1 MPPLGFLRSLSKRQ
15 GPVSVRPA
23 QPSDHPAIEKILQT
37 STHAYSGLGGALQE
51 ALQDSLTL
59 VAWQKEQVA
68 GFVMAFL
75 QGPEAAW
82 IHALG
87 TAPDVST
94 EEVALPL
101 LQALEETLRRQNIT
115 WIGYM
120 DEYSLG
126 WMRRLL
132 EQAGYA
138 HNTQVIGLETPL
150 HTPPSSGNQE
160 VIVRPAERD
169 DLPAVARLDRAAF
182 GPLWSYREAVLRAVL
197 DQVAC
202 FLVAEWA
209 GRPVGYV
216 LGTRYRHDHAHIV
229 RLAVEPRLQ
238 SRGIGARLLAEAW
251 AHCAAQGVRWISLNT
266 QEENLRSQ
274 RLYHWFGFRPS
285 GDAMSVW
292 AKALGETGGEAA

>member
-1 MPPLGFLRSLSKRQ
+1 MSPLGFLKSLSKRQ
-15 GPVSVRPA
+15 GPITVRLA
-23 QPSDHPAIEKILQT
+23 QPPDYAAMEKILQT
-37 STHAYSGLGGALQE
+37 SAHAYSGLGGAMQE
-51 ALQDSLTL
+51 ALQDSVAL
-59 VAWQKEQVA
+59 VAWQREQVA
-68 GFVMAFL
+68 GFVMAFP
-75 QGPEAAW
+75 QGPEVAW

-87 TAPDVST
+87 MAPDVSS
-94 EEVALPL
+94 EEVAPPL
-101 LQALEETLRRQNIT
+101 LRALEETLRQRGIA

-160 VIVRPAERD
+160 VRVRPAARD

-182 GPLWSYREAVLRAVL
+182 GPLWAYSAAVLGAVL

-202 FLVAEWA
+202 FLVAELA
-209 GRPVGYV
+209 GQPVGYV
-216 LGTRYRHDHAHIV
+216 LCTRHRHDHAHIV

-238 SRGIGARLLAEAW
+238 SRGIGARLLAESW
-251 AHCAAQGVRWISLNT
+251 AHCAALGVRWISLNT

-285 GDAMSVW
+285 GDEMGVW
-292 AKALGETGGEAA
+292 AKSLEETGGPGG